1 MMTIAQMVERI
12 DIVANA
18 QRNRIAEDPVK
29 VFEYM
34 AAERDAIAYRDA
46 GFQGDVPAAV
56 LSWSEARGW
65 TAQQAAQDI
74 LLEAMMMHI
83 AINLIRDIR
92 LKAKYAIAEM
102 SDEAAAQAVFEKAI
116 ADLKAIG

>member
-1 MMTIAQMVERI
+1 MMTRDEMMERI
-12 DIVANA
+12 DVVANA
-18 QRNRIAEDPVK
+18 QRNRMADDPVK

-116 ADLKAIG
+116 VDLKAIA